1 MKLIS
6 VIIPAH
12 NVEKYI
18 ENCLI
23 SVFDQT
29 YKNIEVIL
37 IDDFSTDK
45 TVKIAKSFQKN
56 HSNLKIISLKNYG
69 SKKKSGISMAR
80 NLGIKFA
87 KGKFIALL
95 DADDLWSKEKLDL
108 QVKLIK
114 NKILCFTNVKYLY
127 EDPRDILQKNIR
139 SLINFISKSFFIKH
153 LSFINNI
160 SPSSVLIKKDVF
172 IHLKFG
178 MDFESQGI
186 EDIDMWLRI
195 DRKYPDSF
203 VYLNKQVT
211 TILRRKGS
219 VSSSYLVQYVR
230 AIQLYAK
237 NFLLTKNYKDFNK
250 FLIGTIIRFIFLFLK
265 TNYKKIKIITITII
279 FILTSIYFLMFK
291 SPIIYYI
298 NQNLSHYDDLKK
310 SDLIVVFT
318 GFGSLEYFNNTYQ
331 LRYKETSELYNKKS
345 SENILIYGRDSI
357 IPEAQI
363 IKSLLINNG
372 IKNENINVIDD
383 NGAEFKNTYDLIVSI
398 NKLVSG
404 QNINSIILVASPE
417 HLLRLKSIWKK
428 INPKIEVL
436 CFKSKNIYGDEK
448 YNHNFEKV
456 YITIRELVTLTYYKL
471 LYKI

>member
-6 VIIPAH
+6 IIIPAH
-12 NVEKYI
+12 NVERYI
-18 ENCLI
+18 KNCLI

-37 IDDFSTDK
+37 VDDFSTDK

-69 SKKKSGISMAR
+69 LKKKSGISIAR

-127 EDPRDILQKNIR
+127 EDSRDIFQKNIR
-139 SLINFISKSFFIKH
+139 SLINFISKFFFIKH

-160 SPSSVLIKKDVF
+160 SPSSVLIKKEVF
-172 IHLKFG
+172 KQLKFG
-178 MDFESQGI
+178 VDYESQGI

-195 DRKYPDSF
+195 DRKYPNSF

-211 TILRRKGS
+211 TILKRKDS

-237 NFLLTKNYKDFNK
+237 NFLLTNNYKDFNK
-250 FLIGTIIRFIFLFLK
+250 FLIGAIIRFIFLFLK
-265 TNYKKIKIITITII
+265 KNYKKIKIITIITI
-279 FILTSIYFLMFK
+279 FILTFIYFLIFK
-291 SPIIYYI
+291 SPIVYYI
-298 NQNLSHYDDLKK
+298 NKNLTYYDDLKK
-310 SDLIVVFT
+310 SDLIVVLS
-318 GFGSLEYFNNTYQ
+318 GFGSFEYFNDTYQ
-331 LRYKETSELYNKKS
+331 IRYSETSDLYNKKL
-345 SENILIYGRDSI
+345 SENILIYGRRSV

-363 IKSLLINNG
+363 LKALFINSG
-372 IKNENINVIDD
+372 IKNENIYIFD
-383 NGAEFKNTYDLIVSI
+383 NDGIEFQSTYDLIVSI
-398 NKLVSG
+398 NKFFSSK
-404 QNINSIILVASPE
+404 NINRIILVSSPE
-417 HLLRLKSIWKK
+417 HLKRLKLTWKK

-436 CFKSKNIYGDEK
+436 CFKSKSIYGDEK
-448 YNHNFEKV
+448 YNHNYEKIYV
-456 YITIRELVTLTYYKL
+456 IIRELVALTYYKL
-471 LYKI
+471 FYKI

>member
-6 VIIPAH
+6 VIIPVH

-45 TVKIAKSFQKN
+45 TVKIVKSFEKN

-69 SKKKSGISMAR
+69 LKKKSGISIAR

-95 DADDLWSKEKLDL
+95 DADDLWAKEKLDL

-114 NKILCFTNVKYLY
+114 NKTLCFTNVKYLY
-127 EDPRDILQKNIR
+127 EDSRDIFQKIIR

-153 LSFINNI
+153 LSFVNNI
-160 SPSSVLIKKDVF
+160 SPSSVLIKKEVF
-172 IHLKFG
+172 NHLKFG

-186 EDIDMWLRI
+186 EDIDMWLRL

-211 TILRRKGS
+211 IILKRRDS
-219 VSSSYLVQYVR
+219 VSSNYLVQYVR

-265 TNYKKIKIITITII
+265 NNYKESKIIIIKIILITT
-279 FILTSIYFLMFK
+279 FIYFLLFH
-291 SPIIYYI
+291 SPIIYNI
-298 NQNLSHYDDLKK
+298 NKTLSHHDDLKK
-310 SDLIVVFT
+310 SDLIVLLS
-318 GFGSLEYFNNTYQ
+318 GFGSLEYFNDTYQ
-331 LRYKETSELYNKKS
+331 IRYKETSELYYKKF
-345 SENILIYGRDSI
+345 SENILIYGRRNI

-363 IKSLLINNG
+363 IKSLLINDG
-372 IKNENINVIDD
+372 IKNENIYMID
-383 NGAEFKNTYDLIVSI
+383 NNSAEFKNTYDLIVSI
-398 NKLVSG
+398 NSLVSG
-404 QNINSIILVASPE
+404 KNINRIILIASPE
-417 HLLRLKSIWKK
+417 HLLRLKLMWKK

-436 CFKSKNIYGDEK
+436 RFKSKAIYGDEK
-448 YNHNFEKV
+448 YNHNYEKIYV
-456 YITIRELVTLTYYKL
+456 TIRELVTLTYYKL
-471 LYKI
+471 VYKI

>member
-56 HSNLKIISLKNYG
+56 HSNLKIISVKNYG
-69 SKKKSGISMAR
+69 LKKKSGISMAR

-95 DADDLWSKEKLDL
+95 DADDLWSKDKLDL

-114 NKILCFTNVKYLY
+114 NKILCFTNIKYLY
-127 EDPRDILQKNIR
+127 EDPRDIFQKNIR
-139 SLINFISKSFFIKH
+139 SLINFISKFFFIKH

-160 SPSSVLIKKDVF
+160 SPSSVLIKKEVF
-172 IHLKFG
+172 KHLKFG
-178 MDFESQGI
+178 MDFEAQGI
-186 EDIDMWLRI
+186 EDIDMWLKI
-195 DRKYPDSF
+195 NRKYPDSF

-211 TILRRKGS
+211 TILKRRDS

-237 NFLLTKNYKDFNK
+237 NFLLTKDFKDFNK
-250 FLIGTIIRFIFLFLK
+250 FIIGTIIRFIFLFLK
-265 TNYKKIKIITITII
+265 NNYKKIKIIIIKIILITTFIYSLI
-279 FILTSIYFLMFK
+279 FH
-291 SPIIYYI
+291 SPIIYNI
-298 NQNLSHYDDLKK
+298 NKYLSHYDDLKK
-310 SDLIVVFT
+310 SDLILVFS
-318 GFGSLEYFNNTYQ
+318 GFGSLQYFNNTYQ
-331 LRYKETSELYNKKS
+331 IRYKETSELYNKKL
-345 SENILIYGRDSI
+345 SENILIYGRYSVV
-357 IPEAQI
+357 PEAQI

-372 IKNENINVIDD
+372 IKNENINVMDD
-383 NGAEFKNTYDLIVSI
+383 NGAEFQNTYDLIVSI

-404 QNINSIILVASPE
+404 KNINRIILVASPE

-428 INPKIEVL
+428 INPKMEVL
-436 CFKSKNIYGDEK
+436 CFESKNIYGDEK
-448 YNHNFEKV
+448 YNHNYEKV
-456 YITIRELVTLTYYKL
+456 YITIRELVALAYYKL
-471 LYKI
+471 VYKI

>member
-6 VIIPAH
+6 VIIPVH

-18 ENCLI
+18 KNCLI

-37 IDDFSTDK
+37 INDFSTDK
-45 TVKIAKSFQKN
+45 TVKIAKSFQKS
-56 HSNLKIISLKNYG
+56 HLNLRIINLKNYG
-69 SKKKSGISMAR
+69 YKKKSGISTAR

-95 DADDLWSKEKLDL
+95 DADDLWSKDKLDL
-108 QVKLIK
+108 QIKLIK
-114 NKILCFTNVKYLY
+114 NKTLCFTNVKYLY
-127 EDPRDILQKNIR
+127 EDSRDIFQRTIR

-160 SPSSVLIKKDVF
+160 SPSSVLIKKEVF
-172 IHLKFG
+172 NYLKFG

-211 TILRRKGS
+211 TILKRRDS

-265 TNYKKIKIITITII
+265 I
-279 FILTSIYFLMFK
+279 
-291 SPIIYYI
+291 
-298 NQNLSHYDDLKK
+298 
-310 SDLIVVFT
+310 
-318 GFGSLEYFNNTYQ
+318 
-331 LRYKETSELYNKKS
+331 
-345 SENILIYGRDSI
+345 
-357 IPEAQI
+357 
-363 IKSLLINNG
+363 
-372 IKNENINVIDD
+372 
-383 NGAEFKNTYDLIVSI
+383 
-398 NKLVSG
+398 
-404 QNINSIILVASPE
+404 
-417 HLLRLKSIWKK
+417 
-428 INPKIEVL
+428 
-436 CFKSKNIYGDEK
+436 
-448 YNHNFEKV
+448 
-456 YITIRELVTLTYYKL
+456 
-471 LYKI
+471 

>member
-114 NKILCFTNVKYLY
+114 NKILCFTNVKYSY
-127 EDPRDILQKNIR
+127 EDSRDIFQKKIR

>member
-6 VIIPAH
+6 IIIPAH
-12 NVEKYI
+12 NVERYI
-18 ENCLI
+18 KNCLI

-37 IDDFSTDK
+37 VDDFSTDK

-69 SKKKSGISMAR
+69 LKKKSGISIAR
-80 NLGIKFA
+80 NFGIKFA

-127 EDPRDILQKNIR
+127 EDSRDIFQKNIR
-139 SLINFISKSFFIKH
+139 SLINFISKFFFIKH

-160 SPSSVLIKKDVF
+160 SPSSVLIKKEVF
-172 IHLKFG
+172 KQLEFG
-178 MDFESQGI
+178 MDYESQGI

-195 DRKYPDSF
+195 ERKYPNSF

-211 TILRRKGS
+211 TILRRRDS

-237 NFLLTKNYKDFNK
+237 NFLLTNNYKDFNK
-250 FLIGTIIRFIFLFLK
+250 FLVGAIIRFIFLFLK
-265 TNYKKIKIITITII
+265 KNYKKIKIITIITI
-279 FILTSIYFLMFK
+279 FILTFIYFLIFK
-291 SPIIYYI
+291 SPIVYYL
-298 NQNLSHYDDLKK
+298 NKNLSYYDDLKK
-310 SDLIVVFT
+310 SDLIVVLS
-318 GFGSLEYFNNTYQ
+318 GFGSFEYFNDTYQ
-331 LRYKETSELYNKKS
+331 IRYKEASDLYNKKL
-345 SENILIYGRDSI
+345 SENILIYGRRNI

-363 IKSLLINNG
+363 LKALLIDSG
-372 IKNENINVIDD
+372 IKNENIYVFD
-383 NGAEFKNTYDLIVSI
+383 NDGIELQSTYDLIVSI
-398 NKLVSG
+398 NKFFSG
-404 QNINSIILVASPE
+404 KNINRIILVSSPE
-417 HLLRLKSIWKK
+417 HLQRLKLTWKK

-436 CFKSKNIYGDEK
+436 CFKSNSIYGDEK
-448 YNHNFEKV
+448 YNHNYEKIYV
-456 YITIRELVTLTYYKL
+456 IIRELVALTYYKL
-471 LYKI
+471 FYKI

>member
-56 HSNLKIISLKNYG
+56 HSNLKIISVKNYG
-69 SKKKSGISMAR
+69 LKKKSGISTAR

-95 DADDLWSKEKLDL
+95 DADDLWSKDKLDL

-114 NKILCFTNVKYLY
+114 NKILCFTNIKYLY
-127 EDPRDILQKNIR
+127 EDPRDIFQKNIR
-139 SLINFISKSFFIKH
+139 ALINFISKYFFIKH

-160 SPSSVLIKKDVF
+160 SPSSVLIKKEVF
-172 IHLKFG
+172 KQLKFG
-178 MDFESQGI
+178 MDFEAQGI
-186 EDIDMWLRI
+186 EDIDMWLKI

-211 TILRRKGS
+211 TILKRRDS

-237 NFLLTKNYKDFNK
+237 NFLLTKDFKDFNK
-250 FLIGTIIRFIFLFLK
+250 FIIGTIIRFFFLFLK
-265 TNYKKIKIITITII
+265 NNYKKIKIIIIKIILITTFIYSLI
-279 FILTSIYFLMFK
+279 FH
-291 SPIIYYI
+291 SPIIYNI
-298 NQNLSHYDDLKK
+298 NKYLSHYDDLKK
-310 SDLIVVFT
+310 SDLILVFS
-318 GFGSLEYFNNTYQ
+318 GFGSFQYFNNTYQ
-331 LRYKETSELYNKKS
+331 IRYKETSELYNKKL
-345 SENILIYGRDSI
+345 SENILIYGRYSI
-357 IPEAQI
+357 VPEAQI

-383 NGAEFKNTYDLIVSI
+383 NGAEFQNTYDLIVSI

-404 QNINSIILVASPE
+404 KNINRIILVASPE

-428 INPKIEVL
+428 INPKMEVL
-436 CFKSKNIYGDEK
+436 CFESKNIHGDEK
-448 YNHNFEKV
+448 YNHNYEKV
-456 YITIRELVTLTYYKL
+456 YITIRELVALAYYKL
-471 LYKI
+471 VYKI

>member
-6 VIIPAH
+6 IIIPAH
-12 NVEKYI
+12 NVERYI
-18 ENCLI
+18 KNCLI

-37 IDDFSTDK
+37 VDDFSTDK
-45 TVKIAKSFQKN
+45 TVEIAKSFQKN

-69 SKKKSGISMAR
+69 LKKKSGISIAR

-127 EDPRDILQKNIR
+127 EGSRDIFQKNIR

-160 SPSSVLIKKDVF
+160 SPSSVLIKKEVF
-172 IHLKFG
+172 KQLKFG
-178 MDFESQGI
+178 MDYESQGI

-195 DRKYPDSF
+195 DRKYPNSF

-211 TILRRKGS
+211 IILKRRDS

-237 NFLLTKNYKDFNK
+237 NFLLTNNYKDFNK
-250 FLIGTIIRFIFLFLK
+250 FLIGAIIRFIFLFLK
-265 TNYKKIKIITITII
+265 KNYKKIKIITIITI
-279 FILTSIYFLMFK
+279 FILTFIYFFIFK

-298 NQNLSHYDDLKK
+298 NKNLTYYDDLKK
-310 SDLIVVFT
+310 SDLIVVLS
-318 GFGSLEYFNNTYQ
+318 GFGSFEYFNNTYQ
-331 LRYKETSELYNKKS
+331 IRYTEASDLYNKKL
-345 SENILIYGRDSI
+345 SENILIYGRSSI

-363 IKSLLINNG
+363 LKALLINIG
-372 IKNENINVIDD
+372 VKNENISIFD
-383 NGAEFKNTYDLIVSI
+383 NDGIEFQSTYDLIVSM
-398 NKLVSG
+398 NKFFSG
-404 QNINSIILVASPE
+404 KNINRIILVSSPE
-417 HLLRLKSIWKK
+417 HLRRLSLTWKK

-436 CFKSKNIYGDEK
+436 CFKSQSLYRDEK
-448 YNHNFEKV
+448 YNHDYEKI
-456 YITIRELVTLTYYKL
+456 YIIIRELVALTYYKL
-471 LYKI
+471 FYKI

>member
-23 SVFDQT
+23 SVFNQT

-37 IDDFSTDK
+37 VDDFSTDK

-69 SKKKSGISMAR
+69 LKKKSGISIAR

-127 EDPRDILQKNIR
+127 EDSRDIFQKKIR
-139 SLINFISKSFFIKH
+139 SLINFISKFFFIKH

-160 SPSSVLIKKDVF
+160 SPSSVLIKKEVF
-172 IHLKFG
+172 KHLKFG
-178 MDFESQGI
+178 MDYESQGI

-195 DRKYPDSF
+195 DRKYPNSF

-211 TILRRKGS
+211 AILKRRDS

-237 NFLLTKNYKDFNK
+237 NFLLTNNYKDFNK

-265 TNYKKIKIITITII
+265 KNYKKIKIITIII
-279 FILTSIYFLMFK
+279 FFILTFIYFLIFK

-298 NQNLSHYDDLKK
+298 NQNLSHYDDPKK
-310 SDLIVVFT
+310 SDLIVVLS
-318 GFGSLEYFNNTYQ
+318 GFGSFEYFNDTYQ
-331 LRYKETSELYNKKS
+331 IRYKETSELYNKKL
-345 SENILIYGRDSI
+345 SENILIYGRLNF

-363 IKSLLINNG
+363 LKALLINSG
-372 IKNENINVIDD
+372 IKNENIYVFD
-383 NGAEFKNTYDLIVSI
+383 NDGIEFQSTYDLIVSI
-398 NKLVSG
+398 NKFVSSK
-404 QNINSIILVASPE
+404 NINRIILVSSPE
-417 HLLRLKSIWKK
+417 HLQRLKLIWKK

-436 CFKSKNIYGDEK
+436 CFKSKSIYGDEK
-448 YNHNFEKV
+448 YNHNYEKV
-456 YITIRELVTLTYYKL
+456 YIIIRELAALTYYKL
-471 LYKI
+471 FYKI

>member
-6 VIIPAH
+6 IIIPAH
-12 NVEKYI
+12 NVERYI
-18 ENCLI
+18 KNCLI

-37 IDDFSTDK
+37 VDDFSTDK
-45 TVKIAKSFQKN
+45 TVEIAKSFQKN

-69 SKKKSGISMAR
+69 LKKKSGISIAR

-127 EDPRDILQKNIR
+127 EGSRDIFQKNIR

-160 SPSSVLIKKDVF
+160 SPSSVLIKKEVF
-172 IHLKFG
+172 KQLKFG
-178 MDFESQGI
+178 MDYESQGI

-195 DRKYPDSF
+195 DRKYPNSF

-211 TILRRKGS
+211 IILKRRDS

-237 NFLLTKNYKDFNK
+237 NFLLTNNYKDFNK
-250 FLIGTIIRFIFLFLK
+250 FLIGAIIRFIFLFLK
-265 TNYKKIKIITITII
+265 KNYKKIKIITIITI
-279 FILTSIYFLMFK
+279 FILTFIYFFIFK

-298 NQNLSHYDDLKK
+298 NKNLTYYDDLKK
-310 SDLIVVFT
+310 SDLIVVLS
-318 GFGSLEYFNNTYQ
+318 GFGSFEYFNNTYQ
-331 LRYKETSELYNKKS
+331 IRYTEASDLYNKKLS
-345 SENILIYGRDSI
+345 KNILIYGRSSI

-363 IKSLLINNG
+363 LKALLINIG
-372 IKNENINVIDD
+372 VKNENISIFD
-383 NGAEFKNTYDLIVSI
+383 NDGIEFQSTYDLIVSM
-398 NKLVSG
+398 NKFFSG
-404 QNINSIILVASPE
+404 KNINRIILVSSPE
-417 HLLRLKSIWKK
+417 HLRRLRLTWKK

-436 CFKSKNIYGDEK
+436 CFKSQSLYRDEK
-448 YNHNFEKV
+448 YNHDYEKV
-456 YITIRELVTLTYYKL
+456 YIIIRELITLTYYKL
-471 LYKI
+471 FYKI

>member
-6 VIIPAH
+6 VIIPVH

-18 ENCLI
+18 KNCLI

-37 IDDFSTDK
+37 INDFSTDK
-45 TVKIAKSFQKN
+45 TVKIAKSFQKRYLN
-56 HSNLKIISLKNYG
+56 LRIINLKSHGY
-69 SKKKSGISMAR
+69 KKKSGISTAR

-95 DADDLWSKEKLDL
+95 DADDFWSKEKLDL
-108 QVKLIK
+108 QIKLIK
-114 NKILCFTNVKYLY
+114 NKTLCFTDVKYLY
-127 EDPRDILQKNIR
+127 EDSRDIFQR
-139 SLINFISKSFFIKH
+139 TFRYLINFISKTFFIKH

-160 SPSSVLIKKDVF
+160 SPSSVLIKKEVF
-172 IHLKFG
+172 NHLKFG
-178 MDFESQGI
+178 IDFESQGI

-203 VYLNKQVT
+203 IYLNKQVT
-211 TILRRKGS
+211 TILKRRGS

-265 TNYKKIKIITITII
+265 NNYKKIKIITITII
-279 FILTSIYFLMFK
+279 FILTSIYFLIFK
-291 SPIIYYI
+291 SPVIYYI
-298 NQNLSHYDDLKK
+298 NKNLSHYDDVKK
-310 SDLIVVFT
+310 SDLIVVFS
-318 GFGSLEYFNNTYQ
+318 GFGSLEYFNSTYQ
-331 LRYKETSELYNKKS
+331 IRYKETSELYNNKFSK
-345 SENILIYGRDSI
+345 NILIYGRESI

-363 IKSLLINNG
+363 IKSLLINEG
-372 IKNENINVIDD
+372 IKNENINIIND
-383 NGAEFKNTYDLIVSI
+383 NGFEFQNTYNLMLSI
-398 NKLVSG
+398 NNLILLKNV
-404 QNINSIILVASPE
+404 NRVIIIASPE
-417 HLLRLKSIWKK
+417 HLLRLKLLWVK

-436 CFKSKNIYGDEK
+436 RYKSESIYKNEK
-448 YNHNFEKV
+448 YNHNYEKV
-456 YITIRELVTLTYYKL
+456 YITLKELVTLIYYKL
-471 LYKI
+471 AYKI